1 MNNSAVVH
9 LDNLSIAFLLVLSV
23 FLFRSFTLIDV
34 GGKPD
39 SIRLVFRNGKMFDN
53 PLFGEYVITGI
64 AGCSVGINTSDDGV
78 DLAFCERCSPRIEL
92 FAKFKEHFVRL
103 VLFKD
108 LNSGIVIQE
117 SHIIPI
123 SLTVSTPKLHKLFE
137 LIDSCLL

>member
-9 LDNLSIAFLLVLSV
+9 LDNSGIAIQLVLPV
-23 FLFRSFTLIDV
+23 FLFRSFTLIDT
-34 GGKPD
+34 GRKPD
-39 SIRLVFRNGKMFDN
+39 SIRLVLRNGKMFDN
-53 PLFGEYVITGI
+53 PLFGEYVITAIVGRF
-64 AGCSVGINTSDDGV
+64 VGINTSDDGV

-92 FAKFKEHFVRL
+92 LAKFKEHFVRL

-117 SHIIPI
+117 SHIIPV

-137 LIDSCLL
+137 LIYSCLL